1 MIIKMVENLMYEIE
15 WFKEM
20 VVIIFIVD
28 DLFIIVK
35 VVDGYYCENEVESF
49 LNGDLIKLDFKRCY
63 MKVKV

>member
-1 MIIKMVENLMYEIE
+1 MVESLMYEIE

>member
-1 MIIKMVENLMYEIE
+1 MIIKMVESLMYEIE

-49 LNGDLIKLDFKRCY
+49 LNGDLIKLDFKRWY
-63 MKVKV
+63 IKVKI

>member
-1 MIIKMVENLMYEIE
+1 MIVKMVESLMYEIE

>member
-1 MIIKMVENLMYEIE
+1 MIVKMVESLMYEIE

-63 MKVKV
+63 IKVKV

>member
-1 MIIKMVENLMYEIE
+1 MIIKMVESLMYEIE

>member
-1 MIIKMVENLMYEIE
+1 MIIKMVESLMYEIE

-63 MKVKV
+63 IKVKV

>member
-1 MIIKMVENLMYEIE
+1 MVESLMYEIE

-49 LNGDLIKLDFKRCY
+49 LNGDLIKLDFKRCLI
-63 MKVKV
+63 KVKV